1 MPSKLSFPAS
11 IPRPGQVA
19 KAHKTQPIKQVM
31 APNNEVIRILGEM
44 AWAWRSAITAEDQ
57 SKARRTPCEFRMS
70 FNVRGF
76 LTGFSLRGLAHFSS
90 ATSPAE
96 FDISVSLF
104 RGAAQTC
111 NRDRQ

>member
-57 SKARRTPCEFRMS
+57 SKRAARHASFECRSMS
-70 FNVRGF
+70 
-76 LTGFSLRGLAHFSS
+76 
-90 ATSPAE
+90 
-96 FDISVSLF
+96 
-104 RGAAQTC
+104 AAF
-111 NRDRQ
+111 